1 MTLII
6 LILLL
11 GPLITLDMNLQEQ
24 NIIRLPSSYTQPYSF
39 DVDLEPFIYTTLNDF
54 MKRKD
59 KKRSD
64 VFSLF
69 IRKYRI
75 QNCDVVNITV
85 LPHNDNWKFLLSNAD
100 SLGSS
105 VVSIAY
111 VEREGKLFYWN
122 VDGSYLTQDV
132 YNVLQKYD
140 FIEHRDVPDQSWI
153 RFERGEYRDGEK
165 NYSYYF
171 CKEDP
176 NHFRRTYL
184 PYPKPP
190 KRMRCKHH

>member
-1 MTLII
+1 
-6 LILLL
+6 
-11 GPLITLDMNLQEQ
+11 
-24 NIIRLPSSYTQPYSF
+24 
-39 DVDLEPFIYTTLNDF
+39 

-111 VEREGKLFYWN
+111 VEREGKLFYWD

-171 CKEDP
+171 CKKDP